1 MAAIANNADRLAFLK
16 AFGSGKS
23 ALVGNKVALY
33 CSDLHVQAATTALGE
48 VGLGGFSVVSQ
59 SAQLEDDCFDE
70 IVLPYEEATLDA
82 LLPKVLS
89 ALKAGG
95 KLRVGFPQS
104 LPAVPDIS
112 FNLLMAGFVDTT
124 TEGNVTTTSKTKW
137 SPNSVANISTK
148 EETKASA
155 DSYKSDAST
164 WSVLVEEGAIDDEGL
179 VDDDE
184 LMAEATPLSDV
195 TVVKSDCSTRRRA
208 CKNCSCG
215 RAEMEEAELKG
226 TARPIITDEELQKSI
241 STCGNCYKGDA
252 FRCSG
257 CPYLGKPAFRP
268 DEAPIS
274 KASAVTGAAITLDME
289 DDF

>member
-1 MAAIANNADRLAFLK
+1 MTSLANIADSVAFLN
-16 AFGSGKS
+16 AFGHGKKIL
-23 ALVGNKVALY
+23 AGKKLALY
-33 CSDLHVQAATTALGE
+33 CDESYVTAAKNVLGK
-48 VGLGGFSVVSQ
+48 VGLENISIITKSERLGD
-59 SAQLEDDCFDE
+59 ENFDE
-70 IVLPYEEATLDA
+70 IIMPYVAETLDDD
-82 LLPKVLS
+82 LPKVLS

-95 KLRVGFPQS
+95 QLRVGFLQNTSP
-104 LPAVPDIS
+104 VPDIS
-112 FNLLMAGFVDTT
+112 FNLLMAGFVDTI
-124 TEGNVTTTSKTKW
+124 TEGSVTSSTKTTW
-137 SPNSVANISTK
+137 GANSSADISTK
-148 EETKASA
+148 EETKAAVQGAS
-155 DSYKSDAST
+155 ST
-164 WSVLVEEGAIDDEGL
+164 WSILVEEGDVGDDGL

-184 LMAEATPLSDV
+184 LMAEATPLSEV

-274 KASAVTGAAITLDME
+274 KASAEKGAAITLDME

>member
-1 MAAIANNADRLAFLK
+1 MSAIANNAGGLAFLK
-16 AFGSGKS
+16 AFGSGK
-23 ALVGNKVALY
+23 GNLAGNRVALY
-33 CSDLHVQAATTALGE
+33 CGDSHVSAAAAALGE
-48 VGLGGFSVVSQ
+48 VGLEGLSVVAQ
-59 SAQLEDDCFDE
+59 SGQLEDECFDE
-70 IVLPYEEATLDA
+70 IILPYEEETLDA
-82 LLPKVLS
+82 QLPKILS

-104 LPAVPDIS
+104 LSAVPDIS

-124 TEGNVTTTSKTKW
+124 TEGNVTTTSKTTW
-137 SPNSVANISTK
+137 SSNSVADISTK

-155 DSYKSDAST
+155 DSNLSGAST
-164 WSVLVEEGAIDDEGL
+164 WSVLVEEGTIDDDGL

-195 TVVKSDCSTRRRA
+195 TVVESDCSTRRRA

-215 RAEMEEAELKG
+215 RAEMEEAEVNG

-274 KASAVTGAAITLDME
+274 KASAETGAAITLDME

>member
-1 MAAIANNADRLAFLK
+1 MASLANGANSLAFLK
-16 AFGSGKS
+16 ALGTEKNIFAGKN
-23 ALVGNKVALY
+23 LALY
-33 CSDLHVQAATTALGE
+33 CEESYVPTAKGNLGE
-48 VGLGGFSVVSQ
+48 VGLEGLSVVPKSDR
-59 SAQLEDDCFDE
+59 LKDEHFDE
-70 IVLPYEEATLDA
+70 IIMPYAEETLDA
-82 LLPKVLS
+82 DLPKVLS
-89 ALKAGG
+89 ALKPGG
-95 KLRVGFPQS
+95 KLRVGFLENTSP
-104 LPAVPDIS
+104 VPDIS
-112 FNLLMAGFVDTT
+112 FNLLMAGFVDTI
-124 TEGNVTTTSKTKW
+124 TEGRVTTSSKTTW
-137 SPNSVANISTK
+137 SANSSADISTK

-155 DSYKSDAST
+155 QSSAST
-164 WSVLVEEGAIDDEGL
+164 WSILVEEGEVGDDGL

-195 TVVKSDCSTRRRA
+195 AVVKSDCSTRRRA

-274 KASAVTGAAITLDME
+274 KASAQKGAAITLDME